1 MGSLTTAGPSGDG
14 SIIRGPKR
22 ARLRSGHGDLEDDIG
37 QAEHRA
43 DSDDQ
48 DDRGSDGN
56 NVRCTIIYGLQ
67 TDVNHLG

>member
-1 MGSLTTAGPSGDG
+1 MGPLTTAGPSGDD

-22 ARLRSGHGDLEDDIG
+22 ARLRSGHGDSEDDIG
-37 QAEHRA
+37 RAEQRA
-43 DSDDQ
+43 HSDDQ

-56 NVRCTIIYGLQ
+56 NVRCKIYGLQ